1 MLTRH
6 FPRRILYVYEKS
18 HLSVITPSSPVVG
31 DGSDATESLHF
42 RLSLYS
48 CTYTYI
54 YIYQVGDPS
63 GVFCFPSI
71 ADDRIPPAAECVSSD
86 LGQGSSR
93 FPRRYQL
100 RRTDRAKNRGPIIV
114 MWYIMIAD
122 FYSKHELSPSARD
135 I

>member
-18 HLSVITPSSPVVG
+18 HLSVITLSSPVVG

-54 YIYQVGDPS
+54 YTRSVTLP
-63 GVFCFPSI
+63 VFFVF
-71 ADDRIPPAAECVSSD
+71 R
-86 LGQGSSR
+86 LSR
-93 FPRRYQL
+93 MTVYPLL
-100 RRTDRAKNRGPIIV
+100 RNVCLPI
-114 MWYIMIAD
+114 
-122 FYSKHELSPSARD
+122 
-135 I
+135 